1 MLTEISLE
9 IEDPGAATKVAEEG
23 AITIQGP
30 EYQKLVESLKQAR
43 AKPANKLGE
52 GGFEIEFVD
61 PATFEN
67 TLKIVEMADATDE
80 VSSKIHNFNMAD
92 KEDTQKASITMAS
105 ALEKDQG
112 VVIVDS

>member
-1 MLTEISLE
+1 
-9 IEDPGAATKVAEEG
+9 
-23 AITIQGP
+23 
-30 EYQKLVESLKQAR
+30 
-43 AKPANKLGE
+43 
-52 GGFEIEFVD
+52 
-61 PATFEN
+61 
-67 TLKIVEMADATDE
+67 MADATDE